1 MMLIIIPQFIMN
13 YKPILKTV
21 EIPIPVSFALIRLFQ
36 LFVFLSVLMFAIS
49 FSLSD
54 ADKK

>member
-1 MMLIIIPQFIMN
+1 MMLIIIPKFIMN

-21 EIPIPVSFALIRLFQ
+21 EIPIPVSFALIGLFQ